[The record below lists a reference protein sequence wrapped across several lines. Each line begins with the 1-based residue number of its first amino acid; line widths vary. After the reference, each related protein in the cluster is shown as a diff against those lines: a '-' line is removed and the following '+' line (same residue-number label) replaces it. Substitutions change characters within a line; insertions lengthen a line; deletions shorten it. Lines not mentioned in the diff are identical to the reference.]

1 MLRICSAIAV
11 GVTLACAYV
20 LYAMSYDTRKLELSV
35 QASEGQAERLRS
47 DRAATVA
54 EVDPGDIDRYDS
66 MRRQFGG
73 VAVAP
78 LNGRMCGGCH
88 LDLSAVELDAV
99 RAAPPDEMPE
109 CPQCGRLLVR

>member
-47 DRAATVA
+47 EIAILKAERAFLSRP
-54 EVDPGDIDRYDS
+54 ERIE
-66 MRRQFGG
+66 
-73 VAVAP
+73 P
-78 LNGRMCGGCH
+78 LARALGLEPARGAQH
-88 LDLSAVELDAV
+88 V
-99 RAAPPDEMPE
+99 RAEARTEARQPPPE
-109 CPQCGRLLVR
+109 Q